1 MLRGTQWVT
10 DRAGWGRPWR
20 QGEGR
25 GLKDAFSWGAATS
38 VAAATPRHRHTAV
51 TSPHLLQD
59 AEDLGFSRVIS
70 QWLSA
75 GSFISK
81 ALCEAGNTPLLATFA
96 HPSGRC
102 DYSSGG

>member
-10 DRAGWGRPWR
+10 YRAGWGRPWR
-20 QGEGR
+20 QREGR
-25 GLKDAFSWGAATS
+25 GLKDASSWGAATS
-38 VAAATPRHRHTAV
+38 GFQPAAATPRHRHTAV

-59 AEDLGFSRVIS
+59 AKDLGISRVIS
-70 QWLSA
+70 QWLGA

-81 ALCEAGNTPLLATFA
+81 ALCEAGNTPLLATFV

-102 DYSSGG
+102 DY